1 LSVGGLAVPRSVHI
15 GALVAYSVATL
26 VLTLPLALRL
36 GDSLVATD
44 QSALD
49 DAYLTVWIFGR
60 GAHQLLT
67 DPLHLFE
74 GNIFY
79 PFAHTLAFSEII
91 LPGTL
96 LYLPFA
102 YATGNPVFAHN
113 LVVLLSFPLNA
124 MAMYFYAL
132 DWLAADRRKED
143 DAPAPHDPMRA
154 AAAFVAGLVFAF
166 CTYKMGELR
175 HVQLLMAMFVPLT
188 LWCLAR
194 FLRSG
199 RWRDAAWTA
208 ICFALNALSSLYYGL
223 FLVVGVAVCLAVD
236 GAQRGWR
243 YSRAHVRNGLLAA
256 ALSGALVLPFAWP
269 YLGLEGN
276 CQASETRDPR
286 LFSARP
292 ASYAAT
298 PPAQW
303 LYGSLTRKLYV
314 ASKGQPLFPGV
325 AALTLAVCGLA
336 ASLRATSRAW
346 VLPLSLVAT
355 GFVLS
360 FGPVLLLD
368 RAMTSAVP
376 VPLPYRFLSA
386 LLPPLKCLGA
396 PARFAV
402 LSMAGLSLLSAKG
415 LEAVLRRVGRRWAV
429 VTAIATIVI
438 LSEYGVAPVRL
449 ANVVTAETLPE
460 VYRVLARRPP
470 GEPVV
475 EMPMGAPTYG
485 AQNRNA
491 VYIYH
496 SVYHQQPLVNG
507 YSGFI
512 PPEYYALVR
521 DMQAFPSAA
530 AVERLDRWGVEWIVV
545 HANRYRDAAGLRRRL
560 DQLSS
565 IELVQDFGTIWL
577 YRIRRT
583 GA

>member
-1 LSVGGLAVPRSVHI
+1 M
-15 GALVAYSVATL
+15 TW
-26 VLTLPLALRL
+26 PLALHL
-36 GDSLVATD
+36 GGSLVATD
-44 QSALD
+44 RSALD

-124 MAMYFYAL
+124 MAMYLCAL
-132 DWLAADRRKED
+132 DWLESNRRMQD
-143 DAPAPHDPMRA
+143 GSPAPRDATQTA
-154 AAAFVAGLVFAF
+154 ASAFIAGLVFAF

-175 HVQLLMAMFVPLT
+175 HVQLLMAMFIPLT

-194 FLRSG
+194 FLRTGS
-199 RWRDAAWTA
+199 RRDAAWTA

-223 FLVVGVAVCLAVD
+223 FLAVGVAVCLAVD
-236 GAQRGWR
+236 GIQRGWR
-243 YSRAHVRNGLLAA
+243 YSRPHIRNASLAV
-256 ALSGALVLPFAWP
+256 ALSGALLLPFVWP
-269 YLGLEGN
+269 YVGLEGN
-276 CQASETRDPR
+276 CQASERRDPR

-292 ASYAAT
+292 ASYVAT

-303 LYGSLTRKLYV
+303 LYGRLTRKLYV
-314 ASKGQPLFPGV
+314 AAKGQPLFPGAV
-325 AALTLAVCGLA
+325 ALTLAAFGVA
-336 ASLRATSRAW
+336 MSLRDASRAW
-346 VLPLSLVAT
+346 LLPALLVVT

-368 RAMTSAVP
+368 RATTPGLP
-376 VPLPYRFLSA
+376 VPLPYRFLSTI
-386 LLPPLKCLGA
+386 LPPLKCLGA

-402 LSMAGLSLLSAKG
+402 LSMVGLSLLAAKG
-415 LEAVLRRVGRRWAV
+415 LDAVVQRIPRRWAI
-429 VTAIATIVI
+429 VTALTTIAM

-449 ANVVTAETLPE
+449 EHVTTGETLPP
-460 VYRVLARRPP
+460 VYRFLAGRPP

-491 VYIYH
+491 VYIFH

-521 DMQAFPSAA
+521 EMQVFPSAA
-530 AVERLDRWGVEWIVV
+530 TVERLDRWGVEWIVV
-545 HANRYRDAAGLRRRL
+545 HADRYRDAAGLRRRM
-560 DQLSS
+560 DELSS
-565 IELVQDFGTIWL
+565 VELVQDFGSTWL
-577 YRIRRT
+577 YRIRRA